1 MFILDREHREEM
13 IQHVKDELPNEGCG
27 ILAGKDGKVLKVYK
41 MTNTDK
47 SPKAFFMDSQ
57 EQFWA
62 MKDMRLL
69 GLEMIGIYHSHV
81 ASPAYPSSR
90 DVKLAFYHDV
100 YYVIISLKDKDN
112 PQVRT
117 FKIGEDN
124 ISEEE
129 IQTGGDRNV
138 HLSERQRGRD
148 RG

>member
-1 MFILDREHREEM
+1 MVLNKERREEM

-47 SPKAFFMDSQ
+47 SPKTFFMEPK
-57 EQFWA
+57 EQFLA
-62 MKDMRLL
+62 MKDMRRLE
-69 GLEMIGIYHSHV
+69 LEMIGIYHSHV

-90 DVKLAFYHDV
+90 DVKLAFYPDV

-117 FKIGEDN
+117 FRIGEDN
-124 ISEEE
+124 ISEKA
-129 IQTGGDRNV
+129 IDR
-138 HLSERQRGRD
+138 R
-148 RG
+148 